1 MRAKRASLLNQVMH
15 DLPEGFVV
23 DAAWLKGVGLSSSSI
38 RDYVQR
44 GWLERAGSR
53 LYRKPDRAG
62 DPVAR
67 WELALLSLQSLLSVP
82 VHVGGM
88 TALELAGYWQYAP
101 MGRRRVWVYSDAPY
115 VRSYLAR
122 LELDAEVELRSRT
135 LFTDRELGVET
146 RTLDLVTSTISPISA
161 SGDDAPV
168 AHKHQ
173 LRVSSLERAILEVL
187 DEVPGTFSFA
197 HGAELFDGLTTL
209 RPRLATQL
217 LNACTSVKAKRLFL
231 YLADEQKQS
240 WTRKLD
246 RSGVDLGSGKR
257 QIVPGGK
264 YNRAYQIT
272 VPRERGSDRAGRT
285 SP

>member
-1 MRAKRASLLNQVMH
+1 MRAKRASLLNKVLH

-23 DAAWLKGVGLSSSSI
+23 DAAWLNAIGLSSSSV

-62 DPVAR
+62 NPTVR
-67 WELALLSLQSLLSVP
+67 WELAILSLQSLLSAP

-101 MGRRRVWVYSDAPY
+101 MGRRRVWLYSDAAY

-122 LELDAEVELRSRT
+122 LDLDAEVNLSSRK
-135 LFTDRELGVET
+135 LFSDNELGVET
-146 RTLDLVTSTISPISA
+146 RTLDLVTSTISPASA
-161 SGDDAPV
+161 SGDGVPV

-187 DEVPGTFSFA
+187 DEVPHTFSFA

-209 RPRLATQL
+209 RPKLVSQL
-217 LNACTSVKAKRLFL
+217 LKSCTSVKAKRLFL
-231 YLADEQKQS
+231 YLADEQKQG

-246 RSGVDLGSGKR
+246 RSGIDLGSGKR
-257 QIVPGGK
+257 QIVPGGE
-264 YNRAYQIT
+264 YNSAYQIT
-272 VPRERGSDRAGRT
+272 VPRQPSSGLAGRANR
-285 SP
+285 